1 MEVLIAAIILI
12 IGLVWAWNF
21 FLPRSSLIL
30 RIFKSFY
37 QGLLVKPLKAIFGA
51 SKFILERVF
60 SSPDYRVHQVFLDN
74 YPISTLEFY
83 QTVEE
88 IFTNRQ
94 VVGAEI
100 SRITRYEWNL
110 LSTRRIYLQ
119 IRYREARCVIGG
131 LSLGTGFQLTWRYG
145 VVPNKIFTALFDL
158 PFVGQVAERLLSPPT
173 FYRNDV
179 YLAFE
184 QLIRATITE
193 TTNRLTQLGFRPLT
207 EFEQRPLL
215 REFYE

>member
-1 MEVLIAAIILI
+1 METLIATIILI
-12 IGLVWAWNF
+12 IGLAWAWKL
-21 FLPRSSLIL
+21 LPYNRLIL
-30 RIFKSFY
+30 RILKSLY
-37 QGLLVKPLKAIFGA
+37 RWLISKPLMAIFES

-60 SSPDYRVHQVFLDN
+60 RAPDYRIRQIFLDN
-74 YPISTLEFY
+74 YPVSTLEFY
-83 QTVEE
+83 QMVEDV
-88 IFTNRQ
+88 FMQRQ

-100 SRITRYEWNL
+100 SRITRYEWHL

-145 VVPNKIFTALFDL
+145 VIPGKFFVLLFDI
-158 PFVGQVAERLLSPPT
+158 PFIGQAAERLLAPPT

-184 QLIRATITE
+184 QLVRATVTE
-193 TTNRLTQLGFRPLT
+193 TTNRLTEVGVRPLT
-207 EFEQRPLL
+207 EVERRPLL